1 MYIAPELI
9 FSIFSSFILLLFAH
23 IFAIYILERSNPDIE
38 CDLEFHFPL
47 RFPFKIVYKEKEAPE
62 EEATESEKDIEFAES
77 YFKHKSIDLDLN
89 TDKIRSDT
97 KLIIEKIKEKYKEN
111 TTQE

>member
-1 MYIAPELI
+1 MYITLDLI

-23 IFAIYILERSNPDIE
+23 IFAIYLLEKTHPDKE
-38 CDLEFHFPL
+38 YDLEFCFPL
-47 RFPFKIVYKEKEAPE
+47 KFPFKIVSKEEEAPE

-89 TDKIRSDT
+89 ADKIRSDT